1 MRNDLIFAA
10 GVAALSFVAG
20 ATFGGKLIP
29 AGLAQTPTRTVKST
43 ELMRK
48 DLGSFCEGK
57 EVVVSLAEN
66 GPGTSRRHYHPGH
79 SFAYILSG
87 SEMTTIDGQK
97 PAAGVAGE
105 ARHEGPGE
113 IQESI
118 TTAPETVLWVRILEK
133 GKALTT
139 YVP

>member
-1 MRNDLIFAA
+1 MNRNFIFTTIVA
-10 GVAALSFVAG
+10 GLSFIAG
-20 ATFGGKLIP
+20 ATCGERLIP
-29 AGLAQTPTRTVKST
+29 AGQAQIPTRTVKST

-87 SEMTTIDGQK
+87 SEMTTIEGQK
-97 PAAGVAGE
+97 ASPGVAGE

-118 TTAPETVLWVRILEK
+118 TSAPETVLWVRILEK
-133 GKALTT
+133 
-139 YVP
+139 